1 MSQQS
6 FGEYVML
13 SDYSESDARIML
25 EVRMKSRLV
34 YERRRGGMKIDSSID
49 VSGDRVESIL
59 VMEYS
64 E

>member
-1 MSQQS
+1 MSTQA
-6 FGEYVML
+6 FGEYVLL
-13 SDYSESDARIML
+13 SEYSEAEARIML

-34 YERRRGGMKIDSSID
+34 YERRRGGKKIDSSID